1 MVRPVAAGR
10 KTISHAQA
18 LRNKSRLGCRPR
30 PARRPKKP
38 PPRTN
43 QRRFGGPHG
52 WADGASSGR
61 RPQNDLPRPS
71 FLVLRGVDTCPPGCC
86 ECCDRRSSAAPPS
99 ARRGSARMPT
109 AKIVS
114 DVRIRLQRFGRKRF
128 PFYRIVAT
136 HKYAP
141 RDGKFHEILGT
152 YNPTPDRYGAKHVT
166 FNVERLKYWLV
177 QGAAPSERV
186 MYLLGRSEL

>member
-1 MVRPVAAGR
+1 
-10 KTISHAQA
+10 
-18 LRNKSRLGCRPR
+18 
-30 PARRPKKP
+30 
-38 PPRTN
+38 
-43 QRRFGGPHG
+43 
-52 WADGASSGR
+52 
-61 RPQNDLPRPS
+61 
-71 FLVLRGVDTCPPGCC
+71 
-86 ECCDRRSSAAPPS
+86 
-99 ARRGSARMPT
+99 MPT
-109 AKIVS
+109 AQIVS

-186 MYLLGRSEL
+186 MYLLGRSELVPPVPRRQRSLLVRRRHALLLSRTRPPPLPVACSRPSGGSRLALSPDVVRAAPFAFFAG